1 MFFPNPGCMASV
13 TSGRSVGLH
22 LFLCPCP
29 LPRTSEP
36 VVQTPCS
43 VGVVAEA
50 RGPGRGKNQTS
61 KTPCLFSA
69 ATRDCPAVRPQEP
82 PSTQSGLKWSPPHP
96 YHFSPQLSR
105 QRHRTPPPFFICVP
119 LKLILR
125 RGARDRSQTNSAS
138 WYQNK
143 FMRSHF
149 FHLSKQLYF

>member
-1 MFFPNPGCMASV
+1 MTSV

-36 VVQTPCS
+36 VIQTPCS
-43 VGVVAEA
+43 VGVGAEA
-50 RGPGRGKNQTS
+50 RGPGRAKSQTS

-105 QRHRTPPPFFICVP
+105 QRHRTPPPIFYLCSSEID
-119 LKLILR
+119 LEE
-125 RGARDRSQTNSAS
+125 RSQRWSQTSSAS

-143 FMRSHF
+143 FPRSHF
-149 FHLSKQLYF
+149 FHLSEQLYF